1 MDKYNKK
8 RRLRM
13 SILLFAFL
21 ISLLSL
27 LYTNLI
33 VDKLKIEERKK
44 MELYAL
50 ALKKFAE
57 YDNLDADMS
66 LVTEIIT
73 NNTTV
78 PLILTTD
85 TDSILA
91 FVNFNPKKSEDT
103 KYMESELEKIKL
115 TQEPIIISLAN
126 NEEQRVYYKDSTV
139 LTILSWYPFVQ
150 LFMFALFIL
159 VGYIAFSNS
168 RKAEQNSVWI
178 GMSKETA
185 HQLGTPISSLL
196 AWVEILKNYPEIDS
210 YMSEIQK
217 DINRLDV
224 IARRFSKIGSSPD
237 LTLEPVAEVIKSAIE
252 YMQYRTPENVNFNYN
267 SSPNSEVSIMMNRS
281 LFEWVIENLIR
292 NSVDAMQGKGNINF
306 DLSVTG
312 KKLYLDISD
321 TGKGIHKRYYK
332 TIFSPGYTSKER
344 GWGLGLSLAKRIIEN
359 YHKGKLF
366 VKTSEL
372 NKGTTMRIVLN
383 IQQTLN

>member
-150 LFMFALFIL
+150 LFMFTLFIL

-237 LTLEPVAEVIKSAIE
+237 LTLEPIAEVIKSAIE

>member
-237 LTLEPVAEVIKSAIE
+237 LTLEPIAEVIKSAIE

-306 DLSVTG
+306 DLTVTG

-321 TGKGIHKRYYK
+321 TGKGIHKRYFK

-372 NKGTTMRIVLN
+372 NKGTTMRIILN
-383 IQQTLN
+383 V

>member
-21 ISLLSL
+21 ISALSL

-44 MELYAL
+44 MELYAF

-85 TDSILA
+85 SDSILA
-91 FVNFNPKKSEDT
+91 FVNFNPNKSKDT
-103 KYMESELEKIKL
+103 KYIESELEKIRL

-150 LFMFALFIL
+150 LFMFALLIL

-196 AWVEILKNYPEIDS
+196 AWVEILKNHPEVDS
-210 YMSEIQK
+210 YMTEIQK
-217 DINRLDV
+217 DISRLDI

-252 YMQYRTPENVNFNYN
+252 YMQYRTPENVHFNYN
-267 SSPNSEVSIMMNRS
+267 SSPNSEVNIMMNRS

-292 NSVDAMQGKGNINF
+292 NSVDAMQGKGSINF

-321 TGKGIHKRYYK
+321 TGKGIHKRHFK

>member
-1 MDKYNKK
+1 MDKYNKR

-21 ISLLSL
+21 ISALSL

-33 VDKLKIEERKK
+33 VDKLKVEERKK

-57 YDNLDADMS
+57 YDNLDADMG

-85 TDSILA
+85 SDSILA
-91 FVNFNPKKSEDT
+91 FVNFNPNKSKDT
-103 KYMESELEKIKL
+103 KYIESELEKIKL
-115 TQEPIIISLAN
+115 TQEPIVISLAN

-196 AWVEILKNYPEIDS
+196 AWVEILKNYPEVDS
-210 YMSEIQK
+210 YITEIQK
-217 DINRLDV
+217 DINRLDI

-237 LTLEPVAEVIKSAIE
+237 LTLEPVAEVIKNAIE
-252 YMQYRTPENVNFNYN
+252 YMQYRTPENVRFSYN
-267 SSPNSEVSIMMNRS
+267 SSPNSEVNIMMNRS
-281 LFEWVIENLIR
+281 LFE
-292 NSVDAMQGKGNINF
+292 
-306 DLSVTG
+306 
-312 KKLYLDISD
+312 
-321 TGKGIHKRYYK
+321 
-332 TIFSPGYTSKER
+332 
-344 GWGLGLSLAKRIIEN
+344 
-359 YHKGKLF
+359 
-366 VKTSEL
+366 
-372 NKGTTMRIVLN
+372 
-383 IQQTLN
+383 

>member
-1 MDKYNKK
+1 MDKYNKR

-21 ISLLSL
+21 ISALSL

-33 VDKLKIEERKK
+33 VDKLKVEERKK

-57 YDNLDADMS
+57 YDNLDADMG

-85 TDSILA
+85 SDSILA
-91 FVNFNPKKSEDT
+91 FVNFNPNKSKDT
-103 KYMESELEKIKL
+103 KYIESELEKIKL
-115 TQEPIIISLAN
+115 TQEPIVISLAN

-196 AWVEILKNYPEIDS
+196 AWVEILKNYPEVDS
-210 YMSEIQK
+210 YITEIQK
-217 DINRLDV
+217 DINRLDI

-237 LTLEPVAEVIKSAIE
+237 LTLEPVAEVIKNAIE
-252 YMQYRTPENVNFNYN
+252 YMQYRTPENVRFSYN
-267 SSPNSEVSIMMNRS
+267 SSPNSEVNIMMNRS

-292 NSVDAMQGKGNINF
+292 NSVDAMQGKGSINF
-306 DLSVTG
+306 DLSVAG

-321 TGKGIHKRYYK
+321 TGKGIHKRYHK

-344 GWGLGLSLAKRIIEN
+344 GWGLGLSLAKRIVEN

-383 IQQTLN
+383 I

>member
-8 RRLRM
+8 RRLRI

-44 MELYAL
+44 MELYAF

-85 TDSILA
+85 ADSILA
-91 FVNFNPKKSEDT
+91 FVNFNPSKSEDI
-103 KYMESELEKIKL
+103 KYIESELENIKL

-139 LTILSWYPFVQ
+139 LTVLSWYPFVQ

-210 YMSEIQK
+210 YIGEIQK
-217 DINRLDV
+217 DINRLDI
-224 IARRFSKIGSSPD
+224 IARRFSKVGSSPD
-237 LTLEPVAEVIKSAIE
+237 LTLEPVAEVIKSSIE
-252 YMQYRTPENVNFNYN
+252 YMQYRTPENVHFNYN
-267 SSPNSEVSIMMNRS
+267 SSPNSEINIMMNRS

-306 DLSVTG
+306 DLTVTG

-321 TGKGIHKRYYK
+321 TGKGIHKRYFK

-372 NKGTTMRIVLN
+372 NKGTTMRIILN
-383 IQQTLN
+383 V